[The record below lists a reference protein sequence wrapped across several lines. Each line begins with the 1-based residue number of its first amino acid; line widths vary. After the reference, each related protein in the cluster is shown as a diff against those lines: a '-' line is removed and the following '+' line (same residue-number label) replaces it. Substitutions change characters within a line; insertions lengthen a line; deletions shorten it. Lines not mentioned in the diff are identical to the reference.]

1 VKPRSLHG
9 DLGLDD
15 LRTLR
20 STSGIP
26 AYQLIE
32 QWLSG
37 LIAERKLVVGDRLAP
52 EGGLADAL
60 GVSRMTLRQALAAL
74 EAKGVVERR
83 RGRTGG
89 TFIAQ
94 PKIDLDLTGL
104 AGFTEQMRR
113 AHVRAGARL
122 ISAETVAASGSVA
135 LALDLARGSLVH
147 EVIRVRSANREP
159 LALERSYFPV
169 ATFPDLLDQPL
180 AGSLYSLMGRVYDRF
195 PHTCTE
201 SLEPVVATDGE
212 ASLLGV
218 EVGSPLMLIERTA
231 YAEDGLPV
239 ESAVDLYRADRT
251 RIRLRA
257 EIRPRT
263 HAKDLDK

>member
-1 VKPRSLHG
+1 MKPRSLDG
-9 DLGLDD
+9 DLGLED
-15 LRTLR
+15 LRFLR
-20 STSGIP
+20 STTRVP

-113 AHVRAGARL
+113 AQVRAGARL
-122 ISAETVAASGSVA
+122 VSAQTVSASGSVV
-135 LALDLARGSLVH
+135 LALDLSPGALAH

-159 LALERSYFPV
+159 LALERSYFPA
-169 ATFPDLLDQPL
+169 ATFPDLLDQSL

-201 SLEPVVATDGE
+201 SLEPVVATDDE

-218 EVGSPLMLIERTA
+218 DVGSPLMLIERTA
-231 YAEDGLPV
+231 CAEDGLPV
-239 ESAVDLYRADRT
+239 EYAVDLYRADRT

-263 HAKDLDK
+263 RR